1 MLQPCLFHLFYNS
14 WQPVL
19 RCNNN
24 MIFHCLNIYIADAGV
39 LQHPNARIVRLVW
52 QISTLVIAIQFRW
65 GGVIPVEFM
74 YR

>member
-1 MLQPCLFHLFYNS
+1 MLHPCLFHLFYNS

-24 MIFHCLNIYIADAGV
+24 MIFHCLNIYIYIADAGV
-39 LQHPNARIVRLVW
+39 LQHLNARIVRLVW
-52 QISTLVIAIQFRW
+52 QIVTLVI
-65 GGVIPVEFM
+65 IPVEFM